1 MEIYIKKH
9 EEMHKIHWLNSLPG
23 KYKDEIIDQILDCGV
38 DLNHE
43 KQYKIVVD
51 ILKKK

>member
-23 KYKDEIIDQILDCGV
+23 KYKDEIID
-38 DLNHE
+38 
-43 KQYKIVVD
+43 
-51 ILKKK
+51 